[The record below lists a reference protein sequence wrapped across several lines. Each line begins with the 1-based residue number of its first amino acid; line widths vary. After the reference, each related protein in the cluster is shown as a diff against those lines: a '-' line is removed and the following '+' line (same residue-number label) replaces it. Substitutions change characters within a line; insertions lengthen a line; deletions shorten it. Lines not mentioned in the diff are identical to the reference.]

1 MAPKKYRNE
10 YTIRSDIL
18 RRRRVRQMMTQ
29 EDLANKAGL
38 SLGQVNR
45 IERGEVTAPHFATIY
60 RLADAL
66 GIEGEELIE
75 FQPPH
80 DR

>member
-1 MAPKKYRNE
+1 
-10 YTIRSDIL
+10 
-18 RRRRVRQMMTQ
+18 V
-29 EDLANKAGL
+29 
-38 SLGQVNR
+38 
-45 IERGEVTAPHFATIY
+45 PHFATIY

-80 DR
+80 DRNGEVASRSTRPRSPVP